1 MNTTLAQAVLIY
13 TVAYIQFTE
22 EMHKIQTGHPA
33 FFKLMI
39 IKFTVCIYFLL
50 LTDVCKASPF

>member
-1 MNTTLAQAVLIY
+1 MLAQPVLIS
-13 TVAYIQFTE
+13 TVAYTQFTE
-22 EMHKIQTGHPA
+22 EMHKIQSHPA
-33 FFKLMI
+33 FLKFMI